1 MGRFSATVVD
11 HFSSPRNLGRVPDPD
26 AQAFVGSPVCGDQIL
41 LTASFDGD
49 LVSQVSFEA
58 RGCAP
63 SLAVGSLLTTIL
75 PGLDVDGCESLTTAE
90 VVRLL
95 DGLAPEQRHVADLGA
110 EVAHRLAHSRRT
122 GTLDEESVVCG

>member
-11 HFSSPRNLGRVPDPD
+11 HFSSPRNLGRVPNPD

-41 LTASFDGD
+41 LTAVFDGD
-49 LVSQVSFEA
+49 RITDVHFEA

-63 SLAVGSLLTTIL
+63 SLAVGSLLTTVL
-75 PGLDVDGCESLTTAE
+75 PGLDVDGCEALTAE
-90 VVRLL
+90 DVVRLL

-122 GTLDEESVVCG
+122 GSLDEESVTCG